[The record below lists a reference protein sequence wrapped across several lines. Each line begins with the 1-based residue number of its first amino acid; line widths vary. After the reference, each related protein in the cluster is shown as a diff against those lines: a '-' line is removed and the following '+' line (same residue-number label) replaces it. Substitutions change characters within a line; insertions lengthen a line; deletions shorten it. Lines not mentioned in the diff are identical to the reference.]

1 MKLCI
6 GLFGTCGASTWR
18 EPFMDEFRSLG
29 MVDGHDFFNPQV
41 DDWKPELAKVE
52 AEHLANDCIIC
63 MPITKETFSL
73 GSLAETG
80 FSLMQAMKLD
90 DRRDFVVLI
99 EQELD
104 AELMK
109 DAALSQESLRS
120 RALVLEHLKKLR
132 LANVF
137 VVDTLE
143 EMLDVALKCY
153 EAHKMLDGARKRF
166 NTHRKDVETT

>member
-1 MKLCI
+1 MEK
-6 GLFGTCGASTWR
+6 FK
-18 EPFMDEFRSLG
+18 SLG
-29 MVDGHDFFNPQV
+29 MVDGEGFFNPQV
-41 DDWKPELAKVE
+41 DDWKPELAVVE
-52 AEHLANDCIIC
+52 AGHLAEDCVVC
-63 MPITKETFSL
+63 VPITKETYSL

-104 AELMK
+104 EELMV
-109 DAALSQESLRS
+109 DAALSKESLRS
-120 RALVLEHLKKLR
+120 RALVLQHLKKLR
-132 LANVF
+132 LANVY

-153 EAHKMLDGARKRF
+153 EAHKLLDDARKQF
-166 NTHRKDVETT
+166 NPHLREE